1 MVGTALSPYI
11 APMSFRKLI
20 ILTLLSII
28 PATAA
33 ETIIIE
39 ADRDATLVEHPDG
52 ALANGSGA
60 FFFAGRTSQGQGSTR
75 RALLR
80 FDVAAALPERAI
92 VESVSL
98 TLFLSPSNPEIRELR
113 LHRVLADWGEGA
125 SSSSGG
131 GGAPAEPG
139 DATWIHTF
147 YDFEFWAHGGGQF
160 LGRDSAQLAVAG
172 SAFYTWESTNHL
184 VQDVRR
190 WKSAPQRNF
199 GWILI
204 GDETTPQTAKS
215 FASREHPDPVLRPV
229 LEVTYRTPGRPG
241 GR

>member
-1 MVGTALSPYI
+1 VSVRNLTL
-11 APMSFRKLI
+11 
-20 ILTLLSII
+20 LTLLSVI

-33 ETIIIE
+33 AETVRIE
-39 ADRDATLVEHPDG
+39 ADRDATLVEQPDG
-52 ALANGSGA
+52 ALANGSGS
-60 FFFAGRTSQGQGSTR
+60 FFFAGRTSQEQDSIR

-80 FDVAAALPERAI
+80 FDVAAALPDRVI
-92 VESVSL
+92 IESVSL
-98 TLFLSPSNPEIRELR
+98 TLFMSPSNPEMREFR
-113 LHRVLADWGEGA
+113 LHRVLADWGEGP

-131 GGAPAEPG
+131 GGRPAEPG

-147 YDFEFWAHGGGQF
+147 HDYDFWVHSGGQF
-160 LGRDSAQLAVAG
+160 SGRASARLDVAG
-172 SAFYTWESTNHL
+172 SAFYTWESTHHL
-184 VQDVRR
+184 VQDVRL
-190 WKSAPQRNF
+190 WTSASQRNF

-215 FASREHPDPVLRPV
+215 FASRENPDPALRPV